1 MALETV
7 PDASGEDGCGAAGS
21 FVQQSRIQPTAAV
34 TPATPVLANMSCK
47 TSSTTLS
54 HSEIEEPANFYPF
67 LPLKMAIYCPA
78 ERGVISCK
86 KFSFPSLLTSSASSS
101 CGRPLLIC
109 AHTPDLLP
117 LVPLCPLAVIFL
129 SIGRR
134 SR

>member
-21 FVQQSRIQPTAAV
+21 SVQQSRIQPTAAV

-54 HSEIEEPANFYPF
+54 HSEIEEPAKFYPF

-78 ERGVISCK
+78 ERGEISCK
-86 KFSFPSLLTSSASSS
+86 KFSFPSLLTSAASSS
-101 CGRPLLIC
+101 RGRPLLSC